1 MRQKSVQEHIK
12 IASERASTNPEV
24 ATANALAAIAILLA
38 YPPQPIMLGVDQVG

>member
-1 MRQKSVQEHIK
+1 MKVSEHIK

-38 YPPQPIMLGVDQVG
+38 FPDMEVKVGR